1 MLRIGLTGGLG
12 SGKSTAA
19 AIFASLGAH
28 VFSADA
34 IGRQLMQPGE
44 AVYNQ
49 ILSAFTS
56 HHPAPHSPLLLPDR
70 QLDRSALA
78 RIVFSDPHALHRL
91 NRIVHPA
98 VIAEQQRQMNALFAE
113 DPTAIAIVESALIFE
128 VEREQTAPDWPRQFD
143 KIILVTSPDALKVDR
158 YLARAAEVRL
168 AEVRAADAR
177 VGDTISPD
185 RPLSP
190 ARPILSTE
198 EAQAL
203 AADARRRIAAQIP
216 DAEKIPRSDF
226 VISNTGT
233 LADLELQIRRIY
245 RTLTHRELKAEWNNR

>member
-28 VFSADA
+28 IFSADA

-56 HHPAPHSPLLLPDR
+56 DHPAPHSPLLLPDR

-158 YLARAAEVRL
+158 YLARAAEIRAAQAL
-168 AEVRAADAR
+168 AADAR
-177 VGDTISPD
+177 AAHS
-185 RPLSP
+185 LSP
-190 ARPILSTE
+190 HRPILSPE

-245 RTLTHRELKAEWNNR
+245 IKLAALA

>member
-1 MLRIGLTGGLG
+1 MLRVGLTGGLG

-28 VFSADA
+28 IFSADA
-34 IGRQLMQPGE
+34 IGRQLMQPGQP
-44 AVYNQ
+44 VYDE
-49 ILSAFTS
+49 ILSTF
-56 HHPAPHSPLLLPDR
+56 SPGSSSTITLPDR
-70 QLDRSALA
+70 QLDRSAIA
-78 RIVFSDPHALHRL
+78 RIVFADPAALHRL

-98 VIAEQQRQMNALFAE
+98 VIAEQQRQMNALFAA

-143 KIILVTSPDALKVDR
+143 KIILVTSPDSLKVDR
-158 YLARAAEVRL
+158 YLARAAE
-168 AEVRAADAR
+168 ARAAELHSSHSQPSASQTLTGRLDS
-177 VGDTISPD
+177 D
-185 RPLSP
+185 
-190 ARPILSTE
+190 RPILSPA
-198 EAQAL
+198 EAAAL

-216 DAEKIPRSDF
+216 DAEKIPRSDY

-245 RTLTHRELKAEWNNR
+245 DQLERVHTRDCRP

>member
-1 MLRIGLTGGLG
+1 MLRVGLTGGLG

-28 VFSADA
+28 IFSADA

-56 HHPAPHSPLLLPDR
+56 DHPAPHSPLLLPDR

-158 YLARAAEVRL
+158 YLARAAQ
-168 AEVRAADAR
+168 ARAAQAR
-177 VGDTISPD
+177 SPH
-185 RPLSP
+185 
-190 ARPILSTE
+190 RPILSPE

-245 RTLTHRELKAEWNNR
+245 IKLAALA

>member
-1 MLRIGLTGGLG
+1 VGLTGGLG

-28 VFSADA
+28 IFSADA

-56 HHPAPHSPLLLPDR
+56 DHPAPHSPLLLPDR

-158 YLARAAEVRL
+158 YLARAAEI
-168 AEVRAADAR
+168 RAAH
-177 VGDTISPD
+177 S
-185 RPLSP
+185 LSP
-190 ARPILSTE
+190 HRPILSTE

-245 RTLTHRELKAEWNNR
+245 RMLTHRELKAEWNNR

>member
-1 MLRIGLTGGLG
+1 MLRVGLTGGLG

-28 VFSADA
+28 IFSADA

-56 HHPAPHSPLLLPDR
+56 DHPAPHSPLLLPDR

-158 YLARAAEVRL
+158 YLARAAQARAAQARA
-168 AEVRAADAR
+168 AEVRAAH
-177 VGDTISPD
+177 S
-185 RPLSP
+185 LSP
-190 ARPILSTE
+190 HRPILSPE
-198 EAQAL
+198 EAAAL

-245 RTLTHRELKAEWNNR
+245 RMLTHRELKAEWDNR